1 MKMAQHSL
9 ASRPHKGGITA
20 LTWEHLPPL
29 SPPTVVPSSCSLSFL
44 SQLFSPSS
52 RRPPCLCK
60 VICRGEDYCSP
71 SWWPWLGWRDAY
83 TDEDECSYSLA
94 EVCLFQGT
102 LALMTWLIG
111 CPKSGG
117 ALINHLTDWIQSSAS
132 PAQWWTGKDTAQVL
146 TRVHSHHRWQRRRRP
161 TSQENEGTYV
171 EEETLFLCD
180 SQCQAANRWLTGD
193 TASATL

>member
-1 MKMAQHSL
+1 MAQHSL
-9 ASRPHKGGITA
+9 ASHTHKIGIEPPQIRSFGPTD
-20 LTWEHLPPL
+20 LDHRSYLILLFFLPF
-29 SPPTVVPSSCSLSFL
+29 PTVIPS
-44 SQLFSPSS
+44 PW
-52 RRPPCLCK
+52 RPPCLCK

-111 CPKSGG
+111 CPKSEG

-146 TRVHSHHRWQRRRRP
+146 TRVHSHHLWQRRRQAYQPR
-161 TSQENEGTYV
+161 EWEDVHGRKGN
-171 EEETLFLCD
+171 LFLRH